1 MDENICSLKYWH
13 SVCAKTFVFAS
24 VCQLPSK
31 SPSCSTGTLRVKY
44 HLLAYIEQLLFFG
57 NRALVPT
64 CTHLHLYICIHC
76 ILLLIICAL
85 MNIKTMSVSRLC
97 VVSVFTSGLEKHQL
111 TLQMQIQ
118 AGCYLLVLS
127 ESQWFLLQH
136 YSISISLHIKILKSD
151 IF

>member
-1 MDENICSLKYWH
+1 MTLCLCQNLCLCHCLSTPKQITILQYRNFKSKVSFTCVHW
-13 SVCAKTFVFAS
+13 TIIVFLQQS
-24 VCQLPSK
+24 
-31 SPSCSTGTLRVKY
+31 
-44 HLLAYIEQLLFFG
+44 
-57 NRALVPT
+57 T
-64 CTHLHLYICIHC
+64 CTKMNICIHC
-76 ILLLIICAL
+76 ILLLIIYAL